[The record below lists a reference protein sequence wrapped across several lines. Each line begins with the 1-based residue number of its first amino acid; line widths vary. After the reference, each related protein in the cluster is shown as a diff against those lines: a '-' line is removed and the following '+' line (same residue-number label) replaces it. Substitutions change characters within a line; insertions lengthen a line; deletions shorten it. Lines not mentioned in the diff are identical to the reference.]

1 MHGLLEKFDKFIF
14 VALIILMMI
23 VLLLSLVELC
33 WIIIKDIISEPMF
46 ILEIDE
52 LLDIFGLFMLVLIG
66 IELLDTIK
74 TYLKQ
79 RVMHVEVVMIVAM
92 IAISRKVIILDLNKY
107 SSLTLMGI
115 AALIISL
122 SVGYYFIKRIHRAEE
137 NFSASMDATPEQ

>member
-1 MHGLLEKFDKFIF
+1 MLLEKFDKLLF
-14 VALIILMMI
+14 VTLIILMMI

-33 WIIIKDIISEPMF
+33 WIIVKDILSEPIF

-107 SSLTLMGI
+107 SSLTLVGI
-115 AALIISL
+115 AALIIAL
-122 SVGYYFIKRIHRAEE
+122 SAGYYLVKRIHREVDDSSARLDSAE
-137 NFSASMDATPEQ
+137 TH

>member
-1 MHGLLEKFDKFIF
+1 MHALLEKFDKFVF

-33 WIIIKDIISEPMF
+33 WIIVKDIISEPIF

-115 AALIISL
+115 ATLIISL
-122 SVGYYFIKRIHRAEE
+122 SVGYYLIKRIHREVD
-137 NFSASMDATPEQ
+137 MDAAGMDSTDKH

>member
-1 MHGLLEKFDKFIF
+1 MHMLLEKFDKLLFIT
-14 VALIILMMI
+14 LIILMMI

-33 WIIIKDIISEPMF
+33 WIIVKDILSEPMF

-107 SSLTLMGI
+107 SSLTLVGI
-115 AALIISL
+115 AALIIAL
-122 SVGYYFIKRIHRAEE
+122 SAGYYLVKRIHREVDNSAAGLDSAE
-137 NFSASMDATPEQ
+137 TH

>member
-1 MHGLLEKFDKFIF
+1 MHMLLEKFDKLLF
-14 VALIILMMI
+14 VTLIILMMI

-33 WIIIKDIISEPMF
+33 WIIVKDILSEPIF

-107 SSLTLMGI
+107 SSLTLVGI
-115 AALIISL
+115 AALIIAL
-122 SVGYYFIKRIHRAEE
+122 SAGYYLVKRIHREVDDSSARLDSAE
-137 NFSASMDATPEQ
+137 TH